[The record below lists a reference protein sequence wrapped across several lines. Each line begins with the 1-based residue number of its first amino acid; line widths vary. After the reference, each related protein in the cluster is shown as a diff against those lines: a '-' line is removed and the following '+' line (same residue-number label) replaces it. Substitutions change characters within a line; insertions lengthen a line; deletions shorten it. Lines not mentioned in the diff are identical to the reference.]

1 MSKTMGIIVNR
12 EKEGAVQ
19 YARGVIQWLEKK
31 GNRVLVTNWLG
42 NRIHR
47 HDLVADKNEMGE
59 ISDLVISLGGD
70 GTLCRA
76 ARDCAPYE
84 VPLLGINFGGL
95 GFLTEIPISRYRQGL
110 NKILADDY
118 RTEKRLMLEANLIRN
133 KKKIETC
140 LALN

>member
-12 EKEGAVQ
+12 EKEVAVQ

-31 GNRVLVTNWLG
+31 ENRVLVTNWLG

-47 HDLVADKNEMGE
+47 HDLVADKSETGE

-76 ARDCAPYE
+76 AREGLPTSICQ
-84 VPLLGINFGGL
+84 PLFGN
-95 GFLTEIPISRYRQGL
+95 PPVKY
-110 NKILADDY
+110 ILFS
-118 RTEKRLMLEANLIRN
+118 
-133 KKKIETC
+133 
-140 LALN
+140 